1 MNIHLIAHSRGTD
14 VALSA
19 FRELVIWARGAG
31 LDPRKHFKIKNFV
44 LAAPDLDV
52 QVISQRIAAERL
64 ALAVDQATLY
74 SSPDDKAIGLA
85 EWLFASPRGRL
96 GTLGIDELNEEEIGR
111 MKANASRVTVV
122 NFDGESTGYGHSY
135 FRNNP
140 AVSSDLVLKIRYG
153 FKPGEP
159 GRPLEHIG
167 LNFWRVPEGY
177 PANAKID

>member
-1 MNIHLIAHSRGTD
+1 MIAHSRGTD
-14 VALSA
+14 VAVSA

-31 LDPRKHFKIKNFV
+31 LDPREYFKIKNFV
-44 LAAPDLDV
+44 LAAGDLDM
-52 QVISQRIAAERL
+52 QVVSQRIAAERL

-85 EWLFASPRGRL
+85 EWLFASSRGRV
-96 GTLGIDELNEEEIGR
+96 GTLGIGELDEEEIKR

-122 NFDGESTGYGHSY
+122 NFEGESTGYGHDY
-135 FRNNP
+135 FRTNP

-167 LNFWRVPEGY
+167 LNFWRIPEGY
-177 PANAKID
+177 PADAEIE